1 MVTHPPLPDQ
11 QVSPTQVWATL
22 SGEIQR
28 RAIGL
33 VAQLILQVVLARTHC
48 EEEEQEANHAHQPE
62 WFQNS
67 F

>member
-1 MVTHPPLPDQ
+1 MVAHPPLPDQ
-11 QVSPTQVWATL
+11 QVCPTQVWGML

-33 VAQLILQVVLARTHC
+33 VAQLILHIVLARTHC

-62 WFQNS
+62 WDQNS
-67 F
+67 C

>member
-11 QVSPTQVWATL
+11 QVSPTHVWATL
-22 SGEIQR
+22 SVEIQR

-33 VAQLILQVVLARTHC
+33 VAQLILHVVLARTHC
-48 EEEEQEANHAHQPE
+48 EEEEQETDHAYQSE
-62 WFQNS
+62 WRQNS